1 MATGTRPT
9 FVYATEIDPVMSTFG
24 WKAIGLT
31 YLAVVL
37 PMFGALLPRDA
48 ATNWP
53 WLIAAEV
60 GAIAVGCINV
70 VHFRRMVRSGGFSEP
85 PAITVLLEVTAGTCF
100 AGMLAYALGGT
111 TGFYRPLI
119 FVPSLLIAM
128 IGNRVM
134 IAVSWAV
141 AVLTVTAVAVAS
153 GSINHGVAAF
163 VVSYGSVWGVSMV
176 MVHLL
181 AMTSLHSDRQTLGL
195 AEAAG
200 IAARANGLT
209 DGLER
214 MLPVIADW
222 ADAARVVAFR
232 MDLSES
238 SDGREREPEPLRRW
252 PEAATVGL
260 PTSAEVAEARTG
272 EGVVHQADRSVLVV
286 EGKPDEVIVI
296 VIEGSTS
303 PKYDQLVTRFNLE
316 RMALQVSILVNRS
329 RYIARLEDLGMTDG
343 LTGLPNRRALTARLA
358 EALSAAQR
366 RGEQLAFAMIDL
378 DEFKAFNDSHGHL
391 AGDDLLRAFATE
403 LRARL
408 RTIDFVAR
416 FGGEEFCALLSGT
429 DAEGAEQLL
438 EDLHRLLRESERTRQ
453 VTFSAGVALW
463 DGTESGEDLI
473 GRADRAL
480 YAAKAAGRD
489 RTVVDHVER

>member
-9 FVYATEIDPVMSTFG
+9 FDYATEIDPVMSTFG

-48 ATNWP
+48 PTHWP
-53 WLIAAEV
+53 WLIAGEA
-60 GAIAVGCINV
+60 GAIVIGCINV

-100 AGMLAYALGGT
+100 AAMLAYAIGGT
-111 TGFYRPLI
+111 TGIYRPLI

-141 AVLTVTAVAVAS
+141 AVLCVTAVAVAS
-153 GSINHGVAAF
+153 GSVNHGVGAF
-163 VVSYGSVWGVSMV
+163 VVSYGSAWGVAMV

-232 MDLSES
+232 MDLSGPEQA
-238 SDGREREPEPLRRW
+238 PEPLRRW

-260 PTSAEVAEARTG
+260 PTYSEVVEARAG
-272 EGVVHQADRSVLVV
+272 QGVVLQAGRSVLVV
-286 EGKPDEVIVI
+286 EGKPDEVVVI

-303 PKYDQLVTRFNLE
+303 PRYDQLVARFNLE

-343 LTGLPNRRALTARLA
+343 LTGLPNRRALSVRLA

-366 RGEQLAFAMIDL
+366 RGEALAFAMIDL
-378 DEFKAFNDSHGHL
+378 DEFKAFNDTNGHL
-391 AGDDLLRAFATE
+391 AGDDLLRDFATE
-403 LRARL
+403 LRARM

-416 FGGEEFCALLSGT
+416 FGGEEFSAVLSDT
-429 DAEGAEQLL
+429 DAAGAERLL
-438 EDLHRLLRESERTRQ
+438 DDLHRLLRESERTRE

-463 DGTESGEDLI
+463 DGTESGEELI

-489 RTVVDHVER
+489 RTIVDHVER